1 MSLAHFYKGQMDEAE
16 HSMKQVL
23 DIEPRLSQAWEV
35 LAEIHK
41 RKGKEQEAK
50 NALKKATE
58 LRGK

>member
-1 MSLAHFYKGQMDEAE
+1 
-16 HSMKQVL
+16 MKQVL
-23 DIEPRLSQAWEV
+23 EIEPRLSQAWEV

-41 RKGKEQEAK
+41 RKGQEQEAK